1 MIFIWVL
8 QLALASRFLY
18 LVEALNIAI
27 MLMKQILRFDL
38 QNLYV

>member
-1 MIFIWVL
+1 MIFIWAL

-18 LVEALNIAI
+18 LVEVLNIAI

-38 QNLYV
+38 QNVYV